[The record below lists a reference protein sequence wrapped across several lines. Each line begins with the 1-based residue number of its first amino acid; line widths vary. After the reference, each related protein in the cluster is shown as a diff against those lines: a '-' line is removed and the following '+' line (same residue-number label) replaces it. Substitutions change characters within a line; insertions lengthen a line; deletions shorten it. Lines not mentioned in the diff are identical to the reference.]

1 MKISQFKTNTQK
13 EVDGVWVDLGQGARI
28 KVARLGN
35 PKYKAY
41 FSKAT
46 KPYRHQLRAGTL
58 SDEVAERILAEC
70 MAETVLLGWE
80 GLEDESGN
88 AIEYNTEN
96 AVEVLSIKDFR
107 DVVYAYADEMALFTE
122 GEREEAV
129 KN

>member
-1 MKISQFKTNTQK
+1 
-13 EVDGVWVDLGQGARI
+13 
-28 KVARLGN
+28 
-35 PKYKAY
+35 
-41 FSKAT
+41 
-46 KPYRHQLRAGTL
+46 
-58 SDEVAERILAEC
+58 
-70 MAETVLLGWE
+70 VLLGWE